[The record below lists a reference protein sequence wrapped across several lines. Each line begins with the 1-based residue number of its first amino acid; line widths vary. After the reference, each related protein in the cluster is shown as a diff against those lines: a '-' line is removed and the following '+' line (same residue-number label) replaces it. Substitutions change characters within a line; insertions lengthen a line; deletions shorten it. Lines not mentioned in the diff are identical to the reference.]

1 MSDLHQPLNK
11 KAFGAPLWIRWG
23 WVNRLFL
30 LSRSQLGIFYRG
42 FVTSLG
48 WWRTGGVTGNYSL
61 FFISRFDRVISNFK
75 YPLSAVV
82 LEAQWTKFAEWQT
95 SSHRMLKVG
104 KNKLFYKRWP
114 HWALARF
121 SRYESGCCWFDKNI
135 VAYSS
140 QPNWS
145 RKINSM
151 LAWRSNAFWI
161 N

>member
-1 MSDLHQPLNK
+1 MSDLYQPLNK
-11 KAFGAPLWIRWG
+11 KAFGVPFCMRWG
-23 WVNRLFL
+23 WVNRLS
-30 LSRSQLGIFYRG
+30 LSPRSQLSLLYRN

-61 FFISRFDRVISNFK
+61 FLFLVLIEWFLISNIHSQLLCLK
-75 YPLSAVV
+75 RSELSS
-82 LEAQWTKFAEWQT
+82 EWQT